1 MIFLWTLCQI
11 IIASSI
17 SDLYSSNFRSN
28 LVRWLKSIPYYPKPF
43 DLVLQKHTELI
54 KHLID
59 DFIDPDCYRQCLIDR
74 EENCLKE
81 RTHVINCD
89 AEITSTQGQ
98 CFEVR
103 VFFVVK
109 PDIKGEKLLINHFLT
124 KVIYW
129 QKKVIKIR
137 QMLTV
142 SCLCILKNVFTSDL
156 Y

>member
-1 MIFLWTLCQI
+1 M
-11 IIASSI
+11 
-17 SDLYSSNFRSN
+17 
-28 LVRWLKSIPYYPKPF
+28 
-43 DLVLQKHTELI
+43 LQKHTELI

-124 KVIYW
+124 NVIYW
-129 QKKVIKIR
+129 QKKIIKIR
-137 QMLTV
+137 QILTV
-142 SCLCILKNVFTSDL
+142 SCLCMLKNVFTSDL